1 MFASVVK
8 DAIRQDDLFGR
19 YGGDEF
25 VVIFPNSTV
34 EMAERVI
41 ERIKNAL
48 KKVVLKVENAEIEIS
63 ISVGLCEL
71 SDENNPEEMIEKAD
85 KMMYENK
92 KNKYNQ
98 L

>member
-1 MFASVVK
+1 M
-8 DAIRQDDLFGR
+8 LFRSR

-25 VVIFPNSTV
+25 FIIFPNSTE

-41 ERIKNAL
+41 DRITSAL
-48 KKVVLKVENAEIEIS
+48 KNVVLNVGKDEIELS

-71 SDENNPEEMIEKAD
+71 SDENNPEEMIKKAD

-92 KNKYNQ
+92 KNKYDH
-98 L
+98 